1 MQMTSRSILC
11 KAAMILFSIIAVFL
25 TSPCTAAIAGT
36 TVPSSTA
43 LPVRFVHSVDAR
55 KARPGDPVV
64 AKLLQTVVT
73 PDGFRIPKGTL
84 VTGHVVD
91 ARPFR
96 RTNEPYSE
104 PKASVLSIHFDRI
117 LNGGLSTPVNL
128 SVRALANSIESYE
141 AAYPHRLDETD
152 GLGTT
157 VLIGG
162 SEFSPLDKAIRDSD
176 GQVIGFNRRN
186 GVFARLI
193 ASDDTSSA
201 GNPMCNATDSEQS
214 LAIFSPSA
222 CGTYGFD
229 GVSMPRTGRRG
240 SGMFTLESHER
251 SVKLYAGSTALLQET
266 KGH

>member
-1 MQMTSRSILC
+1 MQMTSRSIPC
-11 KAAMILFSIIAVFL
+11 NGAMILFSIIAVFV
-25 TSPCTAAIAGT
+25 TSPCAAAT
-36 TVPSSTA
+36 TVTTVSSSTA

-55 KARPGDPVV
+55 KAQPGDQVV

-84 VTGHVVD
+84 ITGHVVD
-91 ARPFR
+91 ARPFHR
-96 RTNEPYSE
+96 PNEPYSE

-117 LNGGLSTPVNL
+117 VNGDLSTSANL

-152 GLGTT
+152 GLGTM
-157 VLIGG
+157 VPIGG
-162 SEFSPLDKAIRDSD
+162 GEFSPLDKAIRDSN

-193 ASDDTSSA
+193 ASDDTNMA
-201 GNPMCNATDSEQS
+201 GSPMRNATNSEQS
-214 LAIFSPSA
+214 LAVFSPSA
-222 CGTYGFD
+222 CGTYGFE
-229 GVSMPRTGRRG
+229 GISMPRTGRRG
-240 SGMFTLESHER
+240 SGTFTLESHEH

-266 KGH
+266 KGQ